1 MEQVSGYSALQRRL
15 GAEPA
20 AVVELSLAEIES
32 IMGRPLPPSA
42 RGKVM
47 RQWWSNTRTHSQAR
61 AWLDAGRKARVDVRN
76 QRVAFA
82 KADGI
87 AGHATASESTPEVVS
102 LDLNDLSWR
111 ARRLVAET
119 MERSKGDAGTAVSE
133 LLDELASRRLEDLF
147 ARFRGRSLKDGPT
160 GAEMIREDR
169 DSR

>member
-1 MEQVSGYSALQRRL
+1 MEQVSGYGALQRRL

-20 AVVELSLAEIES
+20 PVIELSLAEIES

-82 KADGI
+82 KVDHFPRQAP
-87 AGHATASESTPEVVS
+87 ASEPSPEIVS

-111 ARRLVAET
+111 ARRLLDDVVQET
-119 MERSKGDAGTAVSE
+119 GMAPAAA
-133 LLDELASRRLEDLF
+133 LAELADRAASQRLKDIL
-147 ARFRGRSLKDGPT
+147 AQYRGRAVEDGPT
-160 GAEMIREDR
+160 GAEMVREDR